1 MPALRPITLLTG
13 ASAGIGTALAH
24 EFANDGHELVLVA
37 RREQRL
43 NALADAIAARGR
55 PRPLVLA
62 IDLQSPDAG
71 PRIAEELALRGLEPG
86 FVVNNA
92 GFGLVGLAAEL
103 DIAEQR
109 DMIDVNVSALT
120 DLSLRFVASLERHKG
135 GILNVASVAGFL
147 PGPRSAVYYATKA
160 YVLSFTEALHQELK
174 PRGIRVTALC
184 PGPVPTEFQARAG
197 VPEARGPQALSMSA
211 EEVAR
216 IGYRGFMDGH
226 RVVVPGFA
234 NRLITLL
241 SRLVP
246 RRFVLDVMN
255 RRQMRRKQS

>member
-1 MPALRPITLLTG
+1 MRPITLLTG
-13 ASAGIGTALAH
+13 ASAGIGIALAH
-24 EFANDGHELVLVA
+24 EFADHGHELVLVA
-37 RREQRL
+37 RREERL
-43 NALADAIAARGR
+43 RALADAIGASGR
-55 PRPLVLA
+55 PRPTLLA
-62 IDLQSPDAG
+62 IDLQSAEAG
-71 PRIAEELALRGLEPG
+71 PRIAAALNEQGLEPN

-120 DLSLRFVASLERHKG
+120 DLSLRFIPSLERYQG
-135 GILNVASVAGFL
+135 GILNVASVAGFM

-160 YVLSFTEALHQELK
+160 YVLSFTEALHQELA

-197 VPEARGPQALSMSA
+197 VPGAQGRAFLTRSA

-216 IGYRGFMDGH
+216 DGYRGFIDGH
-226 RVVVPGFA
+226 RVVVPGFG
-234 NRLITLL
+234 NRLLTVV

-246 RRFVLDVMN
+246 RRYLLKAVA
-255 RRQMRRKQS
+255 RRQLARRES